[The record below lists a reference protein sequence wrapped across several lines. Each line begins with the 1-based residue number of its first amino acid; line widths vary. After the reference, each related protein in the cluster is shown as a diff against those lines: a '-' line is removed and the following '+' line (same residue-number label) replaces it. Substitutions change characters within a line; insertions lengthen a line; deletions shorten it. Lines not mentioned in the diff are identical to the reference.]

1 MGNVVPSCTSPPGYP
16 QEGRGAAAAAAMM
29 FRGDDGDDHEHVGD
43 EPLGKPRA
51 ACAISY
57 QTRTEQEFF
66 AKYQSSS
73 DQASIASSSSSSLQ
87 LLDPGQVMNAL
98 LEQAEEL
105 LRRETT
111 HQNLLDNLENLLRED
126 DDDDDDDD
134 GYSESSSG
142 CSTSTSSSGA
152 FSTNTPRSAA
162 SSSRLVNEVRDDDA
176 YNIDNSNDEDNES
189 RGDDIFSNLSD
200 TDLDSRLDGG
210 RSMATHTVFTTGTAA
225 TQPAKNVGKSKPRHG
240 GGRNV
245 EHNNTRLSS
254 DVVRRPPAEPRLPG
268 DAGTSFAATQR
279 LQSQIHSALG
289 TQARRALS
297 RPYLRSAER
306 FQESVRLDP
315 NRGDQQRR
323 RGSQPTVLPF
333 PNQCGAALGNWK
345 WLGSNLHCR
354 DPRSQQQQSTTPKPH
369 PQRPD
374 GQNERVLR
382 YMRAIYLQL
391 PSRSASYV
399 KRNPR
404 LKRLL
409 PDNPVSLAH
418 PDPFRTASLL
428 DHGYGDRDI
437 RRLAES
443 LGGGRSSADGVVA
456 ALSSSSSA
464 VPPPMQL
471 LTMSTSQHSGNVSNY
486 VGLYGAEDGR
496 DDDDDNE
503 FESADFGTSA
513 DGPTSTPVRMWVTNQ
528 VFLDLAVTGSL
539 GWVRQQH
546 PRDRAESNPSSSS
559 SRNSSSPN
567 PYLALINRRSL
578 VPLVV
583 CTSNTESAAG
593 RGPCGSLSVLVHATK
608 RRHPDQRPALS
619 TRQLHGGNDNSSSSS
634 LGGATNTTA
643 AGDSM
648 SYDLPLYSW
657 AKIVVE
663 GNYPHRVTYAVHM
676 AISDADNSS
685 TGSDDSTST
694 TSYEPIAQYVA
705 VHDSFRT
712 PEVVVTGRTCRARG
726 RGSNRRRD
734 YAGCAVVSLCH
745 FRRRRTAASD
755 SCNLYGDDGRDDDDC
770 DDMEGGGNNDVCTRV
785 SVSTQGWGGGSG
797 VSGRGRA
804 AAAAADPALLLC
816 LGAVVDEFIERSLR
830 IQSRGL
836 AEAVYRRSQ
845 RAL

>member
-1 MGNVVPSCTSPPGYP
+1 M
-16 QEGRGAAAAAAMM
+16 MM
-29 FRGDDGDDHEHVGD
+29 FRDDDDEHEAGVVDDGGSR
-43 EPLGKPRA
+43 RA

-66 AKYQSSS
+66 SKRQSSC
-73 DQASIASSSSSSLQ
+73 DQEPISSSSSTSLQ

-126 DDDDDDDD
+126 DDEEDDDDD
-134 GYSESSSG
+134 SESSSG
-142 CSTSTSSSGA
+142 CSSTTSSSGA
-152 FSTNTPRSAA
+152 SSTNTPRSAA
-162 SSSRLVNEVRDDDA
+162 SSSRLVNDVRDDDDA
-176 YNIDNSNDEDNES
+176 AFSKIDNEDDNES

-225 TQPAKNVGKSKPRHG
+225 TQPAKNVGKSKNRHG

-245 EHNNTRLSS
+245 EHNKSLRSS
-254 DVVRRPPAEPRLPG
+254 DMVRRPPAEPRLPG
-268 DAGTSFAATQR
+268 DAGTSFAATQL

-297 RPYLRSAER
+297 RPYLRSVER
-306 FQESVRLDP
+306 FQESVRFDP
-315 NRGDQQRR
+315 SSGDQQRR

-345 WLGSNLHCR
+345 WLGSNLPCR
-354 DPRSQQQQSTTPKPH
+354 DPRSQQQSAPPK

-374 GQNERVLR
+374 GQSERVLR
-382 YMRAIYLQL
+382 YMRALYLQL
-391 PSRSASYV
+391 PSRSASYL

-418 PDPFRTASLL
+418 PDPFRTGSLL

-443 LGGGRSSADGVVA
+443 LGGGGSSADGVLA

-471 LTMSTSQHSGNVSNY
+471 LTMSTSQHSGNVGHHA
-486 VGLYGAEDGR
+486 GLYQVEDGR
-496 DDDDDNE
+496 DDDEDNE

-513 DGPTSTPVRMWVTNQ
+513 DGPASTPVRMWVTNQ

-546 PRDRAESNPSSSS
+546 PKDRAKSNPSSSS
-559 SRNSSSPN
+559 SRNSSSPS

-583 CTSNTESAAG
+583 CTSNTESAAA

-608 RRHPDQRPALS
+608 RRHPDQRAALS

-634 LGGATNTTA
+634 FD
-643 AGDSM
+643 AGDGM

-663 GNYPHRVTYAVHM
+663 GNYPHPVTYAVHM

-685 TGSDDSTST
+685 TGSDDSASS
-694 TSYEPIAQYVA
+694 TSYEPNAQYVA

-712 PEVVVTGRTCRARG
+712 PEVVVTGRTSRAG
-726 RGSNRRRD
+726 GGGSNCRRD

-745 FRRRRTAASD
+745 FRRRRTAASN
-755 SCNLYGDDGRDDDDC
+755 SGNLYGDDGRDDDDC
-770 DDMEGGGNNDVCTRV
+770 DDMEGGGGNNDVCTRV
-785 SVSTQGWGGGSG
+785 SVSTQGWGGGTGS
-797 VSGRGRA
+797 SGRGR